1 MSSVGFGGARNAV
14 DARSRPARLGSVGP
28 MSSYFRRLPTT
39 VAVPA
44 VGSLLAIVV
53 AGALSPDPGT
63 AQASRPAVGIGP
75 AATHTLTLLLTSA
88 VIAALIAT
96 VVALAA
102 RRLPII
108 GVLVAAADRVLP
120 MVIVAMSAVAVS
132 VGRGSPVHP
141 VVLAAILAVPAG
153 VALAA
158 RLADAL
164 SGELRRTSAT
174 MARMLCIGP
183 RRLLLRRKAAT
194 LGLPLTSL
202 PFPVR
207 RSSMIRNCRSP
218 FWKPIETPRSKLYR
232 PFRARKRSSSPLN
245 SSI

>member
-1 MSSVGFGGARNAV
+1 
-14 DARSRPARLGSVGP
+14 
-28 MSSYFRRLPTT
+28 MSSYLRRLPTT

-174 MARMLCIGP
+174 MARMLGIGP
-183 RRLLLRRKAAT
+183 RRLLLRRALPGAT
-194 LGLPLTSL
+194 LRVVPAITTTVAWLTVAVL
-202 PFPVR
+202 VAEPITR
-207 RSSMIRNCRSP
+207 RSGLGSLTVAAIDDHDAARLQVLAAVLIVGVTAVGVLGAVARAAADPRIRS
-218 FWKPIETPRSKLYR
+218 
-232 PFRARKRSSSPLN
+232 
-245 SSI
+245 